1 MCVVDPEIRICTWCG
16 EMIEPDAL
24 RDPLFIVPMH
34 AECGVRMIMGSIA
47 HIEGRCSCVD
57 PNNHETD
64 PPELTR
70 REAAKLAFAAWQ
82 KLGYEFPRE

>member
-1 MCVVDPEIRICTWCG
+1 MNPEIRICTWC
-16 EMIEPDAL
+16 EEPIEHNETI
-24 RDPLFIVPMH
+24 DPFFITPMH
-34 AECGVRMIMGSIA
+34 PECGVRAIMGSIA

-57 PNNHETD
+57 PDNHETD